1 MNMAI
6 EGIKISLGEVTKTAG
21 TIRSLNTQLDSKLA
35 EIKKQMND
43 LSQTWQSDSSNTI
56 REKFNSLSPKF
67 EEYKKIVESY
77 AKFLD
82 NTVQSYEPAESS
94 INSNASLF
102 K

>member
-1 MNMAI
+1 MAI

-21 TIRSLNTQLDSKLA
+21 TIRTLNTQLDTKLS

-43 LSQTWQSDSSNTI
+43 LQQTWQSDASNTI
-56 REKFNSLSPKF
+56 REKFSSLTPTF
-67 EEYKKIVESY
+67 EQYKNIVDSY

-82 NTVQSYEPAESS
+82 NTVQSYESAETTV
-94 INSNASLF
+94 NSNASLF